1 VIRNPMPILLAADAP
16 RVMTVPMLAA
26 VLSSGSTPPA
36 RRTLFKWLREQ
47 QKSQVLRPVTR
58 GLYLNQLARPRPEVA
73 EAAGHV
79 RAGAIVSLQTVLGD
93 AGVSNNYSDIV
104 TCVVPIKAGIAPSSR
119 PVRAERIEFRFHA
132 MPARL
137 LNEEAG
143 LMEDQLDLN
152 VHYARATAEKA
163 LLDWIYLGASP
174 RTKISGPPL
183 DLALDRL
190 SLPRLKRLANAMD
203 LRAALDGYLSRKEI
217 FDRDPDVQANNA
229 VQSV

>member
-1 VIRNPMPILLAADAP
+1 
-16 RVMTVPMLAA
+16 
-26 VLSSGSTPPA
+26 
-36 RRTLFKWLREQ
+36 
-47 QKSQVLRPVTR
+47 
-58 GLYLNQLARPRPEVA
+58 
-73 EAAGHV
+73 
-79 RAGAIVSLQTVLGD
+79 
-93 AGVSNNYSDIV
+93 
-104 TCVVPIKAGIAPSSR
+104 
-119 PVRAERIEFRFHA
+119 
-132 MPARL
+132 
-137 LNEEAG
+137 
-143 LMEDQLDLN
+143 MEDQLDLN

-190 SLPRLKRLANAMD
+190 NLPRLKRLANAMD